1 MISLC
6 GTYFYLENHQ
16 PALVKTDRKDF
27 HNELVEKIAP
37 GYPFPQVKYAPPS
50 AHEKKGT
57 IDAAI

>member
-16 PALVKTDRKDF
+16 LALVKTDRKDF
-27 HNELVEKIAP
+27 HNELVEKTAP
-37 GYPFPQVKYAPPS
+37 GYSFSHLKNAPPS